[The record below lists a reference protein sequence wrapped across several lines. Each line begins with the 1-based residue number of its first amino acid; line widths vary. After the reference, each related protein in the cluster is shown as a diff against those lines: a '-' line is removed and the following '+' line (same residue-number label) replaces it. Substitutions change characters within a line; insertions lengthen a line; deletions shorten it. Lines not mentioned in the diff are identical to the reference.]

1 MPLCSSLGPPG
12 LAESCRPRAS
22 RPTRAAGTRW
32 RHTRA
37 PGTTCWARAGCG
49 CAAWSSSGA
58 SISPLGPPGPAE
70 SGPPRGARS
79 ARAPGTRRT
88 RGRRTG
94 ATNACGIGHA
104 RIGYNAGYDIPQWIQ
119 RARRGVGAT
128 TAGHDRDGQ
137 SLGRAGHAGVD
148 FVSLQGRTSG
158 YLMTRHRATAS
169 VPPRV
174 RPSVVKI
181 QAAICRLRRRPPRM

>member
-1 MPLCSSLGPPG
+1 MLSALPDHPPMPLCSSLGPPG
-12 LAESCRPRAS
+12 QAESCRPRAS

-94 ATNACGIGHA
+94 AGLDMRVLAIALATRSQSAYGVLDGA
-104 RIGYNAGYDIPQWIQ
+104 LAQRQ
-119 RARRGVGAT
+119 RAMIAMGNQWAAPDT
-128 TAGHDRDGQ
+128 PA
-137 SLGRAGHAGVD
+137 
-148 FVSLQGRTSG
+148 FVSCAYRVVLERTTG
-158 YLMTRHRATAS
+158 PQPFRL
-169 VPPRV
+169 
-174 RPSVVKI
+174 VKI
-181 QAAICRLRRRPPRM
+181 SPP